1 MPPSQVFHN
10 IFHLQHNISN
20 LPIAVSIS
28 IDSALN
34 EIKGHLI
41 KHNITA
47 IMVKVFPLGELCYS
61 LHEPKDVKMSNHEL
75 NLQIDH

>member
-1 MPPSQVFHN
+1 MTPSQVFYTS
-10 IFHLQHNISN
+10 FHLQHNNSD

-34 EIKGHLI
+34 ENKGHLI
-41 KHNITA
+41 NHNITTT
-47 IMVKVFPLGELCYS
+47 MVKVFPPWRTS
-61 LHEPKDVKMSNHEL
+61 NDVKMSYHEL